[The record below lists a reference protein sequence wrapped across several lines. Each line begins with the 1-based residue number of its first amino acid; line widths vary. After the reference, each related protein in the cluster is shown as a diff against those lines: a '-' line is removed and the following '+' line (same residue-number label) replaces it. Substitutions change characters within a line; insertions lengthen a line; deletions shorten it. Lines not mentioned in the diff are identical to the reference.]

1 MKIEYVGRRLPG
13 LREGAFTLRR
23 VRRGAVRTGTSSA
36 MLGRKLLLILTVT
49 KNVNKTKPPT
59 SNVTKTLTKTNQ
71 DCNEDF
77 HTELEP
83 HSHQRLDLDDGE
95 REEFDSEL
103 RLELDYPTELQQ
115 QDQTG
120 TLHSIKTLEQ
130 FKKSSARFITSQTWP
145 AVRISI
151 SSSQGGDFEHVLE
164 RIRMSSAKLQHET
177 YGVHTPKVV
186 FNNFLLLAELRL
198 ISLGWF
204 ENSQTDSI
212 CFAIGDEFE
221 SQNRKKNVSSS
232 TKSLKKYVGVLK
244 RIYSAL

>member
-1 MKIEYVGRRLPG
+1 MKIEDVGRRLPG
-13 LREGAFTLRR
+13 LREGAFILRM
-23 VRRGAVRTGTSSA
+23 VGRRAFRTGTSSS

-59 SNVTKTLTKTNQ
+59 SNVTKTNQ

-83 HSHQRLDLDDGE
+83 HSHQRLDLDDEE

-103 RLELDYPTELQQ
+103 RLEPDYPTELQQ

-130 FKKSSARFITSQTWP
+130 FKKSSARFITLQTWP
-145 AVRISI
+145 AVKLSTLI
-151 SSSQGGDFEHVLE
+151 SQGGDFEHILE

-177 YGVHTPKVV
+177 YGFHTAKVV

-198 ISLGWF
+198 ISLGCF
-204 ENSQTDSI
+204 ENSQIDSI

-244 RIYSAL
+244 RSYSAL